1 MKMRNYTSDGRLKEK
16 YNKEPNKFLS
26 KRIKNIKATINTK
39 SPDSFY
45 NPKTVNNNRSHKVK
59 GNICK

>member
-16 YNKEPNKFLS
+16 YNKEQNKFLS

-45 NPKTVNNNRSHKVK
+45 NLKTVNNNRSHKVK